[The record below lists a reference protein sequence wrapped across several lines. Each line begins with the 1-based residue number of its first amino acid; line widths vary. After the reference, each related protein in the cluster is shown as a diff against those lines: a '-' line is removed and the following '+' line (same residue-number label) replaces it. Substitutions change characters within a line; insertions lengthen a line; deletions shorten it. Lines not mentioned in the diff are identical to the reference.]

1 MSLLA
6 FELFT
11 VHAVRIKCQGNA
23 IWNHSV
29 CRLNVVKLILF
40 SWELLAY
47 LESIKSV
54 VTRITG
60 LQMQIAS
67 VFRITSTNAENTV
80 LFSPYRFNIRL
91 INTTANNFSDL
102 LRHFRNACD
111 FYLWWERQSKTV
123 IGYVA
128 YIFQPLSVR
137 ITVAYQVDI
146 LQSLHSKCHQEI
158 CNFIILLYYGN
169 PLNL

>member
-1 MSLLA
+1 MDFLKSSFLLSLLA

-40 SWELLAY
+40 SWELPAFLD
-47 LESIKSV
+47 SIKSV
-54 VTRITG
+54 FTRITG

-80 LFSPYRFNIRL
+80 IFSPYRFNIRL

-102 LRHFRNACD
+102 LCHFRNACD

-123 IGYVA
+123 IGFVA
-128 YIFQPLSVR
+128 YIFQPLSV
-137 ITVAYQVDI
+137 
-146 LQSLHSKCHQEI
+146 
-158 CNFIILLYYGN
+158 
-169 PLNL
+169 

>member
-40 SWELLAY
+40 SWELPAFLD
-47 LESIKSV
+47 SIKSV

-80 LFSPYRFNIRL
+80 LFSPYRFNINS
-91 INTTANNFSDL
+91 IDKYN
-102 LRHFRNACD
+102 
-111 FYLWWERQSKTV
+111 SKQ
-123 IGYVA
+123 
-128 YIFQPLSVR
+128 FQWSV
-137 ITVAYQVDI
+137 TPF
-146 LQSLHSKCHQEI
+146 SKCMWFLSMVRASKQNSYWFCGLYISTII
-158 CNFIILLYYGN
+158 CITRYY
-169 PLNL
+169 